1 MTFWIFRKE
10 ELAKTLKE
18 EKLPAWLAVM
28 EKLLAAQ
35 VTEKHDLGCFCVSV
49 LTVTF

>member
-1 MTFWIFRKE
+1 ME
-10 ELAKTLKE
+10 KTLKE

-35 VTEKHDLGCFCVSV
+35 VTEMRISAIFSLDCDMCREASTSPVPD
-49 LTVTF
+49 